1 MPDTMRESV
10 QVAGSARA
18 AVRLRHTAG
27 QWLAHISGR
36 CIACWTGLNGAG
48 TKILDHTGRLLTRRS
63 PNPLDRLYSI
73 PSIEQTATRKTVM
86 QVFSLVSSVQYQG
99 FELIGVFASREDALE
114 CALEKNDDFRYV
126 DSVGVVVSELG
137 KELDMYADVE
147 WFDMSIFGF

>member
-1 MPDTMRESV
+1 
-10 QVAGSARA
+10 
-18 AVRLRHTAG
+18 
-27 QWLAHISGR
+27 
-36 CIACWTGLNGAG
+36 
-48 TKILDHTGRLLTRRS
+48 
-63 PNPLDRLYSI
+63 
-73 PSIEQTATRKTVM
+73 M

-114 CALEKNDDFRYV
+114 CALEKRVDFRYV